1 MRNTADCSV
10 YSKSEVGIHKQYK
23 IIYRTPVLDE
33 QLLRMALLFSIDRI
47 HAVTTHCS
55 SACEFQTQLSDA
67 ILAENNLSQQR
78 QEDT

>member
-1 MRNTADCSV
+1 VRNTADCSV

-47 HAVTTHCS
+47 HAVTT
-55 SACEFQTQLSDA
+55 QLSDA